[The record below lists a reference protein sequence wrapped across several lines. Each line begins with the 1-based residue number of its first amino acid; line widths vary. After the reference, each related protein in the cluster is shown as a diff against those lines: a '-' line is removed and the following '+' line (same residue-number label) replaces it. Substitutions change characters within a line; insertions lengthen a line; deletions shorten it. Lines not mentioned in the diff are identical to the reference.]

1 MSYNQVTQPL
11 KIKVGLYPHQL
22 TSIYNMKQLERKEII
37 SNESI
42 YINHKIGFLSD
53 KTGYGKTLS
62 MLGLVASDEKT
73 VSDQCT
79 IHKIKHGNNFFNYYT
94 MSKTKNVST
103 SLVIVRPELISH
115 WETEL
120 KKTDLS
126 YFTVI
131 KQTDIDIENY
141 DIVLCSSKIFS
152 YFFNLWNNIEWKR
165 VVIDEPMTM
174 KLKKTDIPF
183 SSFYW
188 FITHTPY
195 EMLSKKCSSF
205 FDNILQG
212 VEDYDMLKCVIVK
225 NDDEYIEQSFSMPQT
240 SHTIHHYSH
249 NFAKAL
255 DGVVSQCVM
264 ELIQSSNYE
273 TAVKH
278 LNTNKDDI
286 LSSLKEKNVD
296 LYNTVVNRLVECVCP
311 ICTDSLKS
319 PVIFTCCYNVY
330 CDGCVSEWLRMK
342 KSCPLCREDITME
355 KIIELSGPSS
365 GNEKREVTPSLL
377 KTREEIFKNL
387 IKTCKK
393 TIVFCNYD
401 ESFRIIKKI
410 LEHENI
416 KYGTL
421 KGKREARTKVI
432 EDYIRGEIPVI
443 LLNSLYNGSGL
454 ELQNTTD
461 IILYHDMNEY
471 TKVQAIGRANRI
483 GRTSNL
489 NVHYLKMY

>member
-1 MSYNQVTQPL
+1 
-11 KIKVGLYPHQL
+11 
-22 TSIYNMKQLERKEII
+22 
-37 SNESI
+37 
-42 YINHKIGFLSD
+42 
-53 KTGYGKTLS
+53 
-62 MLGLVASDEKT
+62 
-73 VSDQCT
+73 
-79 IHKIKHGNNFFNYYT
+79 
-94 MSKTKNVST
+94 
-103 SLVIVRPELISH
+103 
-115 WETEL
+115 
-120 KKTDLS
+120 
-126 YFTVI
+126 
-131 KQTDIDIENY
+131 
-141 DIVLCSSKIFS
+141 
-152 YFFNLWNNIEWKR
+152 
-165 VVIDEPMTM
+165 
-174 KLKKTDIPF
+174 
-183 SSFYW
+183 
-188 FITHTPY
+188 
-195 EMLSKKCSSF
+195 
-205 FDNILQG
+205 
-212 VEDYDMLKCVIVK
+212 
-225 NDDEYIEQSFSMPQT
+225 
-240 SHTIHHYSH
+240 
-249 NFAKAL
+249 
-255 DGVVSQCVM
+255 
-264 ELIQSSNYE
+264 
-273 TAVKH
+273 
-278 LNTNKDDI
+278 
-286 LSSLKEKNVD
+286 
-296 LYNTVVNRLVECVCP
+296 
-311 ICTDSLKS
+311 
-319 PVIFTCCYNVY
+319 
-330 CDGCVSEWLRMK
+330 MK